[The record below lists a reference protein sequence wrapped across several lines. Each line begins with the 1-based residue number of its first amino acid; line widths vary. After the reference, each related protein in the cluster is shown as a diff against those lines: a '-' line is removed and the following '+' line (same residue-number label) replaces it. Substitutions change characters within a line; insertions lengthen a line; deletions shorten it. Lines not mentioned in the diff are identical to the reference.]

1 MLGVVVVVFGR
12 EEEMGEGERR
22 RIFHGVVLIILIP
35 PRTPLFILNTAY
47 DSWHIQSSLAPPSE
61 DPHGY
66 WHDCRLNH
74 AKCTGSQIQ
83 FLQGFRNHMLNVVR
97 GFSRSNQNG
106 LFINSCFAHC
116 QSETQDTWFADNSP
130 VFGNKKYKWRS
141 NGQNQKYKLNN
152 SFPFC
157 SYSSL

>member
-1 MLGVVVVVFGR
+1 MFETL
-12 EEEMGEGERR
+12 MAMN
-22 RIFHGVVLIILIP
+22 LDA
-35 PRTPLFILNTAY
+35 RTPLFILNTAY

-130 VFGNKKYKWRS
+130 VFGNKLQFFVTRTIENRMEVMKVRS
-141 NGQNQKYKLNN
+141 
-152 SFPFC
+152 FC
-157 SYSSL
+157 SSRRRN